1 MNDHLTIEKVVYS
14 IYGIIVMAKKNFLLW
29 LWKKNMAFAR
39 HIGIFIYNIIN
50 FYFDIIFRLGA
61 RINKILIFF

>member
-39 HIGIFIYNIIN
+39 HITI
-50 FYFDIIFRLGA
+50 
-61 RINKILIFF
+61 K

>member
-1 MNDHLTIEKVVYS
+1 MMNDHLTIEKVVYS

-39 HIGIFIYNIIN
+39 HIICLIIIN
-50 FYFDIIFRLGA
+50 LHGF
-61 RINKILIFF
+61 